1 MHRIVRLAY
10 GPALV
15 AAAVLLSACAAKAGP
30 PPAPAPDAGGAPEND
45 LDLSLWKLQLPDDP
59 YKVEPPE
66 LAAMAHSGALKPY
79 FYFDEEGALVFY
91 TVPLE
96 TTAHSHYSRTEL
108 REQRVPG
115 RDDVNWT
122 LAQGGRLRARLQ
134 LRSISKDGDGR
145 PHRTIVMQ
153 IHARLSDEQMERI
166 GADSPTGPPL
176 LKVYWQDGQLRAFVK
191 KLKDPDAADDEI
203 LRRSAW
209 EDEKYTFQTP
219 VGYKPF
225 DLEVVASAGRLEV
238 VLNQG
243 ERHVWQTP
251 SLARWPFEDYF
262 KAGNYLQTRDEGA
275 QATVAYYELEVDHP

>member
-1 MHRIVRLAY
+1 MRRVVRLAC
-10 GPALV
+10 GLPLV
-15 AAAVLLSACAAKAGP
+15 AAALLLGACAAEAGP
-30 PPAPAPDAGGAPEND
+30 PPAPAPDAGAAPENGI
-45 LDLSLWKLQLPDDP
+45 DLSHWKLQLPDDP

-66 LAAMAHSGALKPY
+66 LAAMARSGDLKPY

-91 TVPLE
+91 TVPLA

-108 REQRVPG
+108 REQLVPG

-122 LAQGGRLRARLQ
+122 LARGGRLRARLQ
-134 LRSISKDGDGR
+134 LRSISKDADGR

-153 IHARLSDEQMERI
+153 IHAHLSDEQMERS
-166 GADSPTGPPL
+166 GADSHTGPPL
-176 LKVYWQDGQLRAFVK
+176 LKVYWQNGSLRAFVK

-219 VGYKPF
+219 VGYEPF

-238 VLNQG
+238 VLNHR
-243 ERHVWQTP
+243 ESHVWKTP

-262 KAGNYLQTRDEGA
+262 KAGNYLQTRDQGA
-275 QATVAYYELEVDHP
+275 YASVVFYELEVTHP

>member
-1 MHRIVRLAY
+1 MWRVVRLAY
-10 GPALV
+10 GLPLV
-15 AAAVLLSACAAKAGP
+15 AAALLLASCAAKAGP
-30 PPAPAPDAGGAPEND
+30 PFAPAPDAGAAPKND
-45 LDLSLWKLQLPDDP
+45 IDLSHWKLQLPDDP

-66 LAAMAHSGALKPY
+66 LAAMAHSGDLKPY
-79 FYFDEEGALVFY
+79 FYFEEGGALVFY

-108 REQRVPG
+108 REQLVPG

-134 LRSISKDGDGR
+134 LRSISKDADGR

-166 GADSPTGPPL
+166 GADSHTGPPL
-176 LKVYWQDGQLRAFVK
+176 LKVYWQDGSLRAFVK
-191 KLKDPDAADDEI
+191 KLIDPNAADDEI

-219 VGYKPF
+219 VGYEPF
-225 DLEVVASAGRLEV
+225 DLEVIASAGRLEV

-262 KAGNYLQTRDEGA
+262 KAGNYLQTRDQGA
-275 QATVAYYELEVDHP
+275 YASVVFYELEVTHP